1 MTAPILSDFTLQ
13 YGVSG
18 LLLNNTPTDFS
29 TPIIDIEKITG
40 LDSAPFRSS
49 TKALDGRDGGIAE
62 AEFLNVRTIVISGT
76 IYGQSGYPIGPYLD
90 QLKANFAPSKTDT
103 PLYIK
108 EPGNSQ
114 RQIFCKSL
122 GFKYDWD
129 VAYRTNCTA
138 YQITLIAANPVVYS
152 SDQRITYGTNTSTTV
167 FGFGFNLAFN
177 FGFGGVVVPANSVV
191 TNAGNKEVGGTITIT
206 GSGTNVRILNLN
218 TGKTLSTSVSVGS
231 GDSLVF
237 DLDYR
242 RLTLNG
248 VSRRGSVTAEN
259 WFKFQ
264 PGQTTLQ
271 FQTDSGTIS
280 ATVLNYDGWQ

>member
-1 MTAPILSDFTLQ
+1 MTAPILTDFTLQ
-13 YGVSG
+13 FGVSG
-18 LLLNNTPTDFS
+18 VLLNNDPVNAVD
-29 TPIIDIEKITG
+29 PIFDIEKVTG

-62 AEFLNVRTIVISGT
+62 AEFLDVRNIVITGT
-76 IYGQSGYPIGPYLD
+76 VYGQANPIGPYLD
-90 QLKANFAPSKTDT
+90 TAKANYAPSKVDT

-108 EPGNSQ
+108 EPGNVQ

-129 VAYRTNCTA
+129 TTRRTNCTP
-138 YQITLIAANPVVYS
+138 YQITLVAADPVVYS
-152 SDQRITYGTNTSTTV
+152 TQQRQTSGSNGSGA
-167 FGFGFNLAFN
+167 FPGFGFNLAFN
-177 FGFGGVVVPANSVV
+177 FGFGGAYLPSNLVV
-191 TNAGNKEVGGTITIT
+191 TNAGNKEVGGTISIT

-218 TGKTLSTSVSVGS
+218 TGKTLSTSIAVGS
-231 GDSLVF
+231 GDVLLF
-237 DLDYR
+237 DLSYR
-242 RLTLNG
+242 RVTLNG

-271 FQTDSGTIS
+271 LQTDSGTIS